1 MVTAHDVLEYI
12 SQAGPVLPKHVAE
25 AFGIST
31 LFASAFLSELSS
43 KKSIKTS
50 HLKIGGSPLYY
61 TDEHRDRLVDYRA
74 NLHEKEQKTFEMLRS
89 ERILDDSKLELLDRV
104 ALRKME
110 DFAVPLAVDVG
121 GTRRIFWKYYL
132 AADDEAA
139 RAVSELLSSEQGETQ
154 SAASTAAHVSDAGSD
169 ATESEPAQPDP
180 AEHEPSEPES
190 VVAGPSKAEPPEEP
204 AVRTVAPE
212 RVEPAIEGTSERA
225 ESTAT
230 PEPTNKPEGHKNES
244 EKPRERREAQARIP
258 VENVRITH
266 APDAT
271 EALTT
276 DPLGKDVLAYFNEKG
291 IGIIEAEVVRKNTCL
306 GVCSVPSPIGDLDYY
321 FYAKEK
327 KSITDKDVKEAFAEA
342 AILGYPLLYIAK
354 GDVKKN
360 ATELIGSK
368 IKGSIIIEL

>member
-31 LFASAFLSELSS
+31 LFASAFLSELSA

-139 RAVSELLSSEQGETQ
+139 NAVSELLSSEQGQTQ
-154 SAASTAAHVSDAGSD
+154 SAASSAAHVSDSGSNV
-169 ATESEPAQPDP
+169 EPEPSLP
-180 AEHEPSEPES
+180 EPSEQAPTK
-190 VVAGPSKAEPPEEP
+190 PSIASPQTAEPPEGHEQAIP
-204 AVRTVAPE
+204 PTAPE
-212 RVEPAIEGTSERA
+212 RDELAAEETPERA
-225 ESTAT
+225 KSTTT
-230 PEPTNKPEGHKNES
+230 PEPTKKPEGQKNEP
-244 EKPRERREAQARIP
+244 EKPKERREAQARIP